1 MHIRS
6 AMVLFESVIS
16 PFLNAV
22 ITLSAAQTRDMCC
35 TDKRYGYLDLCIFLL
50 KKEGLSICDLVTL
63 KKCLSQ
69 NSRNTMLQKTS
80 LKRELST
87 SLISV

>member
-22 ITLSAAQTRDMCC
+22 ITLSAAQTRDMAILIYAFFI
-35 TDKRYGYLDLCIFLL
+35 K

-69 NSRNTMLQKTS
+69 NSLNTMLQKTS